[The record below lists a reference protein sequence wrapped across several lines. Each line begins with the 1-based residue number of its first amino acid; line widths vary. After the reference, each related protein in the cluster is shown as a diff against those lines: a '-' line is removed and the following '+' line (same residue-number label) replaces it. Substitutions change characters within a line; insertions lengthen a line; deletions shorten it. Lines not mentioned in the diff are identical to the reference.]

1 MKILLRFNTDIGPR
15 VVCVEGGD
23 KETAMAIAEAH
34 RFSGNE
40 AALLDDQGRFD
51 MREHLRKQKDVLL
64 ATREAAALAL
74 FDRSTNVAPIKRK
87 KPVGSA

>member
-1 MKILLRFNTDIGPR
+1 MKILLRFDTDIGPR

-23 KETAMAIAEAH
+23 KETATAIAEAH

-40 AALLDDQGRFD
+40 AAVLDDEGRFD

-64 ATREAAALAL
+64 AAKAAAATAL
-74 FDRSTNVAPIKRK
+74 LDTSPNVTAIKRK
-87 KPVGSA
+87 KT